1 MRAGRIDGPAY
12 VWEFRVSLVRMLLL
26 AAVPVL
32 TLYGCTAATD
42 GGSERGVSAES
53 PPDSGGLGVKA
64 AGGLLAAKDRGNL
77 PPAAPVRI
85 AGRLL
90 DGPYLLFLGPDDVAR
105 ARRAAQNAFE
115 TTPAGQT
122 SIWRNPA
129 NGHWGTV
136 TPARTFRD
144 AAGRYCRDYR
154 QTVTVDGQEHQGN
167 GTACREPNG
176 AWRIMS

>member
-1 MRAGRIDGPAY
+1 MP
-12 VWEFRVSLVRMLLL
+12 LVRLLLL
-26 AAVPVL
+26 AAVPAL
-32 TLYGCTAATD
+32 FLYGCTAATD
-42 GGSERGVSAES
+42 GSDKPAVSADS
-53 PPDSGGLGVKA
+53 PPDPGGLGVKA
-64 AGGLLAAKDRGNL
+64 AGGLLATKDRGNL
-77 PPAAPVRI
+77 SPETPVRI

-90 DGPYLLFLGPDDVAR
+90 DGPYLIYLGSDDIAR

-115 TTPAGQT
+115 TTPSGQT

-136 TPARTFRD
+136 TPSRTFQD

-167 GTACREPNG
+167 GTACREPDG

>member
-1 MRAGRIDGPAY
+1 MRFVPLM
-12 VWEFRVSLVRMLLL
+12 VL
-26 AAVPVL
+26 AAVPALVL
-32 TLYGCTAATD
+32 FGCTAATD
-42 GGSERGVSAES
+42 GGAKDGVSPDS
-53 PPDSGGLGVKA
+53 PPDAGGLGVQA
-64 AGGLLAAKDRGNL
+64 AGGLLATTDRGNL
-77 PPAAPVRI
+77 PSAAPVRI

-90 DGPYLLFLGPDDVAR
+90 DGPYLIYLGSDDIAR

-115 TTPAGQT
+115 TTPSGQT

-136 TPARTFRD
+136 TPSRTFQD
-144 AAGRYCRDYR
+144 ATGRYCRDYK

-167 GTACREPNG
+167 GTACREPDG